1 MIKELIIRLWK
12 QTQISCHDDVANKYY
27 VYVASFISN
36 VDLANLTVEE
46 PYCKTF
52 FGRGISIVLCC

>member
-1 MIKELIIRLWK
+1 MIIRLSK
-12 QTQISCHDDVANKYY
+12 QKRISYHDHVVNKYY

-36 VDLANLTVEE
+36 VDLANLTVEK